1 VPPKPS
7 LHHHC
12 CCCAAITIAAQPLPL
27 LHNHLLCHCCAH
39 LCATIASLPQQIQ
52 ETTTME
58 TTMAMMINDDS
69 DNEGNADD
77 DGDSGDN
84 HKGNDNEA
92 TTTRP

>member
-1 VPPKPS
+1 
-7 LHHHC
+7 
-12 CCCAAITIAAQPLPL
+12 
-27 LHNHLLCHCCAH
+27 
-39 LCATIASLPQQIQ
+39 
-52 ETTTME
+52 ME